1 MNVLYYASML
11 RCWHLVWILD
21 RTNRPCLEVGCHNK
35 AILFL
40 MDQPHNN
47 YLQPVCQKNCDQ
59 LDGRVQQ

>member
-1 MNVLYYASML
+1 MQILKGPSLA
-11 RCWHLVWILD
+11 ILD
-21 RTNRPCLEVGCHNK
+21 ISIFDK
-35 AILFL
+35 IILFL